1 MFSNSKKLAKMQDEF
16 IYQLKDEYEI
26 EQISI
31 RFPEGVAVVDALK
44 MKGFAANSV
53 LLMKA
58 ILRDGDIAGYDVL
71 QIQRCRGT
79 KVEDI
84 LKTLLRGVF
93 AIKQTIRDFESS
105 GCHLTDFSTRYLQS
119 YVAYKTNAEGVVNR
133 AIFTAKEPKKS
144 IKGGGVATTKR
155 PNLKKVGVAFSD
167 KELIA
172 LKMAINNEDKKA
184 FDDILNKKIVDIKLR
199 LTLSDTIDKWFVRSF
214 FLTDAKKE
222 QKTIVGVD
230 GVKKSEAI

>member
-1 MFSNSKKLAKMQDEF
+1 MQDEF

-26 EQISI
+26 EQINV

-84 LKTLLRGVF
+84 LRTLLRGVF
-93 AIKQTIRDFESS
+93 AIRLTIRDFESQ
-105 GCHLTDFSTRYLQS
+105 GCHLTDFSARYLQS

-133 AIFTAKEPKKS
+133 AIFTAREPKKS
-144 IKGGGVATTKR
+144 IKGGGVATTRR
-155 PNLKKVGVAFSD
+155 PNLKKIGVAFSD
-167 KELIA
+167 KELNA
-172 LKMAINNEDKKA
+172 LKAAVNSDAKKA
-184 FDDILNKKIVDIKLR
+184 FDDILSKKIGDIKLR

-222 QKTIVGVD
+222 QKIVTGVD
-230 GVKKSEAI
+230 AAKKSEAI